1 MCLTGTSV
9 IAYYNF
15 GIKLKDALPQ
25 TSYDFSQQINLS
37 VIEKFYVLSLFD
49 VFIYVIKN
57 IHHQKNKVKSFYKY
71 ISLLK

>member
-25 TSYDFSQQINLS
+25 TFYDFSQQINLS
-37 VIEKFYVLSLFD
+37 VIENFCVLSLFD
-49 VFIYVIKN
+49 VFIYVLGN
-57 IHHQKNKVKSFYKY
+57 IHHQKYKVKSFYKY
-71 ISLLK
+71 ILLL